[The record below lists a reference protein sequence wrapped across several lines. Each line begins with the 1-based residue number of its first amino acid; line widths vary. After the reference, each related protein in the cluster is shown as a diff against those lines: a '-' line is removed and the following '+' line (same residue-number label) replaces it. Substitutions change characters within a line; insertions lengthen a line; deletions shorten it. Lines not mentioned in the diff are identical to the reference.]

1 MNGLYVTLGNDGGIW
16 IGKPN
21 KTSSTTSTVY
31 KEASGVVEPLFQAA
45 SNADGVSSTFKL
57 VVVGYNGSILL
68 SNRTNDEPGTWT
80 KVKQASQSLSGVA
93 YGGGKWVAV
102 GNKNLVLTSNDG
114 TTWTERQGAFPGAD
128 WTWIEYGNGTFVACG
143 GATVAGQGVGAIMFS
158 TDGGLTW
165 TKGNSGTKS
174 LLQSIAYSPTL
185 NMFVAVGNNGS
196 IVSVKG

>member
-1 MNGLYVTLGNDGGIW
+1 MNGLYVTLGNDGGIY

-45 SNADGVSSTFKL
+45 SDANGTTSTFKL

-68 SNRTNDEPGTWT
+68 SNRTNDNPSTWS
-80 KVKQASQSLSGVA
+80 KVHQASQSLSGVA
-93 YGGGKWVAV
+93 YGGGLWVAV
-102 GNKNLVLTSNDG
+102 GNRNLVVTSTNG
-114 TTWTERQGAFPGAD
+114 TTWTERQGAFSGAD
-128 WTWIEYGNGTFVACG
+128 WTWIEYGNGQFVACG
-143 GATVAGQGVGAIMFS
+143 GATAAGRGVGTIMFS
-158 TDGGLTW
+158 TNGINW
-165 TKGNSGTKS
+165 TRGNSGTTN

-185 NMFVAVGNNGS
+185 NMFVAVGNNGT